1 MNGHLQPLLTAVGG
15 SLTGERLRLVRR
27 AYEVADRWHSG
38 QFRLDGSPYI
48 THPVAVAVILADLD
62 LDHEMFCA
70 ALLHDVLD
78 DTACTEEE
86 LAAEFG
92 ESITNLVRGM
102 WTLDDAG
109 RRPPDWPVT
118 TDERVLTLKL
128 ADRLHNQRTSGG
140 LSWEK
145 RRVKAQESLDVLVPL
160 AGRLGL
166 PEVEE
171 ELRRLAMANL
181 SGAGGARAFFGAIT
195 AGAIM
200 LPAAA
205 RARWLEEWLGE
216 LLALPVGRARYRFTF
231 RLLAGMPRMALT
243 LRGQAALAG
252 GGRAAVRD
260 RRTAVAERAAAVGR
274 AATRCLRWV
283 VRSDL
288 RTWALLAPLLGWLV
302 LDAAAERIT
311 DAVVIV
317 ITVPPVLAAAV
328 HAIRARIG
336 GGDGVSNRDRG
347 RAGRR

>member
-1 MNGHLQPLLTAVGG
+1 MSGHLQPLLKAVGG

-27 AYEVADRWHSG
+27 AYEVAERWHSG
-38 QFRLDGSPYI
+38 QLRRDGSPYI
-48 THPVAVAVILADLD
+48 THPVAVAVILAELD
-62 LDHEMFCA
+62 LDHEMLCA
-70 ALLHDVLD
+70 ALLHDVLA
-78 DTACTEEE
+78 DTACPEAE

-92 ESITNLVRGM
+92 APIIDLLRGM
-102 WTLDDAG
+102 RMLDYAK
-109 RRPPDWPVT
+109 RRPPEWPVS

-128 ADRLHNQRTSGG
+128 ADRLHNQRTISG
-140 LSWEK
+140 LPEA
-145 RRVKAQESLDVLVPL
+145 RQRVNSQENLDVVAPV
-160 AGRLGL
+160 ARRLGL
-166 PEVEE
+166 TEVEE

-181 SGAGGARAFFGAIT
+181 SGAGGARTFFGAIT

-288 RTWALLAPLLGWLV
+288 RTWALLGWLV

-336 GGDGVSNRDRG
+336 GGGGRG
-347 RAGRR
+347 